1 MTPEERKLKQIKKER
16 YEIIN
21 LLKEKKKRLKELKYE
36 EQTIYGYKKLEK
48 KRGK

>member
-1 MTPEERKLKQIKKER
+1 MSPEERRLKEIKRER

-21 LLKEKKKRLKELKYE
+21 LLKDKKKRLVELKHE

-48 KRGK
+48 RK

>member
-1 MTPEERKLKQIKKER
+1 MTSEERKLKQIKKER

-48 KRGK
+48 KVK